1 MTAVAKR
8 GHVTSGAN
16 AHTRQP
22 ASGSV
27 GVGFSPNFREIQA
40 GLSVVVNNEDLQT
53 DRNIM

>member
-22 ASGSV
+22 VSGSV

-53 DRNIM
+53 DRNIV